1 MGKDLKGKELG
12 KGLVQEKTGLYL
24 ARFVDRFGKR
34 QGKHFKKLQEARQ
47 WLAEST
53 YNNESSNPLFPEN
66 YTTDAWFSEWIEIK
80 RHSIRPGTIDI
91 YISRYKYNIQ
101 SVIGKVKLRDV
112 RPAQCQIILNNM
124 ADKYAYGTIQ
134 QTKHVMHGMFD
145 SAFENGLISSNPCKK
160 SISSEMGYSAKP
172 REPLSDENLKKFLSE
187 IKNHK
192 YENQFKFILQ
202 TGIRVGELIGLTWE
216 DIDFEKKCF
225 QVKRTMRYISKEKGW
240 RIGTPKSK
248 AGLRTIPLT
257 KEALDILKNQKAKM
271 NKLKVKALKWKDYI
285 FLNDNGEL
293 IENNTY
299 LSSLLWIC
307 KKLNLPRFTMH
318 ILRHTFASRCIS
330 AGMSPKVLQTILGHS
345 KFEMT
350 MDYYVHSNED
360 EKRSQIEMVSQAL
373 KVI

>member
-1 MGKDLKGKELG
+1 
-12 KGLVQEKTGLYL
+12 
-24 ARFVDRFGKR
+24 
-34 QGKHFKKLQEARQ
+34 
-47 WLAEST
+47 
-53 YNNESSNPLFPEN
+53 
-66 YTTDAWFSEWIEIK
+66 
-80 RHSIRPGTIDI
+80 
-91 YISRYKYNIQ
+91 
-101 SVIGKVKLRDV
+101 
-112 RPAQCQIILNNM
+112 M